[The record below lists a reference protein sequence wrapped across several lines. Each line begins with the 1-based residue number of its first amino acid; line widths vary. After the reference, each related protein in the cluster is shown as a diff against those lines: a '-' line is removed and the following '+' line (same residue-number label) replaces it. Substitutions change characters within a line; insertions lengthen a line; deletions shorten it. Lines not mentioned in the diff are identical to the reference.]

1 MRIVDEF
8 KIRTL
13 TWFSNPVQQ
22 VPVAG
27 KHRPGRFRETN
38 HRGPRNFPCR
48 GLVACFPVKL
58 HFLPLAAVF
67 AFAVPAAPGEPS
79 FPPPIQVDDERAA
92 ALHRQNPDEFRS
104 DPAVGAEI
112 DFDDIDYDLLAAAV
126 FHETNRRRA
135 EHNLPALEYKRELR
149 EASRIQA
156 RGMKH
161 EQGISHEHPKEDKQT
176 VEDRLEH
183 VGLNPRFFSENVAMV
198 FGIRYESGE
207 PFYIR
212 REDGRRILS
221 DEPGGPPI
229 PPHTYQSFAE
239 GLLESWMD
247 SPGHRR
253 NILATQPDSLGA
265 ECHHDRGEDGM
276 DRFFC
281 AQVFFAPLPDAP
293 AANP

>member
-1 MRIVDEF
+1 M
-8 KIRTL
+8 K
-13 TWFSNPVQQ
+13 P
-22 VPVAG
+22 
-27 KHRPGRFRETN
+27 RFW
-38 HRGPRNFPCR
+38 
-48 GLVACFPVKL
+48 
-58 HFLPLAAVF
+58 LPLAAVF
-67 AFAVPAAPGEPS
+67 AIAVPAASGDPS
-79 FPPPIQVDDERAA
+79 FPRPIQVDDERGA
-92 ALHRQNPDEFRS
+92 ALHRQDPETFRA
-104 DPAVGAEI
+104 DPALGAEI

-135 EHNLPALEYKRELR
+135 EHDLPGLAYKRELR

-161 EQGISHEHPKEDKQT
+161 LQGISHEHPKEEKET
-176 VEDRLEH
+176 VKDRLEH
-183 VGLNPRFFSENVAMV
+183 VGLKPLFFSENVAMV

-212 REDGRRILS
+212 RADGRRILS
-221 DEPGGPPI
+221 DKPGGPAI

-239 GLLESWMD
+239 SLLESWMG

-253 NILATQPDSLGA
+253 NILARQPDSLGA

-281 AQVFFAPLPDAP
+281 AQVFFAPLPQAP
-293 AANP
+293 AANR